1 MASKRVMD
9 EFFIL
14 MGMFT
19 MESGRMT
26 ELMGLEYSKTQ
37 PEHDTKGN
45 GKWISNM
52 AKARRFL
59 RKKGQFMKESFMKDR
74 NQVRELSNGEME
86 AITRESSLMESMK
99 VKDSTTLPTKVGST
113 KESL

>member
-1 MASKRVMD
+1 MASKKVMD

-45 GKWISNM
+45 GKWISSM
-52 AKARRFL
+52 AWVKRFL

-74 NQVRELSNGEME
+74 NQVKELSNGEME
-86 AITRESSLMESMK
+86 AITKESS
-99 VKDSTTLPTKVGST
+99 
-113 KESL
+113 